1 MNNVGFFKNQKFG
14 SSYKNLSQSIKK
26 FSTKKKTISWLFL
39 CDFIKNKRII
49 ILVSFIIIHK
59 NILLP
64 NFDPPYKQKIRQ
76 YKKNWKTN
84 VGRKLKKIY
93 KWEEYTRL
101 EILIMYFWLMKTLLA
116 KKIQSKKKN
125 SKLDV

>member
-1 MNNVGFFKNQKFG
+1 ML
-14 SSYKNLSQSIKK
+14 LS
-26 FSTKKKTISWLFL
+26 
-39 CDFIKNKRII
+39 
-49 ILVSFIIIHK
+49 
-59 NILLP
+59 

-101 EILIMYFWLMKTLLA
+101 ENLIMYSRLMKILLA

-125 SKLDV
+125 SKFDV